1 LGRSIIEGHYGDGD
15 LSFVT
20 AYLISEKPKIEGS
33 IRLYVDTGASRTIV
47 NSFDAEKIRIN
58 YNKLKKYPYPV
69 SGISGPIKPYY
80 IEDCILIFGENQIKE
95 YLDQV
100 LVIPPQQDENSKIIH
115 PPSVVGLDVLR
126 KYRISFT
133 EEKVILERRRE

>member
-1 LGRSIIEGHYGDGD
+1 M
-15 LSFVT
+15 
-20 AYLISEKPKIEGS
+20 
-33 IRLYVDTGASRTIV
+33 
-47 NSFDAEKIRIN
+47 
-58 YNKLKKYPYPV
+58 
-69 SGISGPIKPYY
+69 
-80 IEDCILIFGENQIKE
+80 LIFGENQIKE

-115 PPSVVGLDVLR
+115 PPSVVRLDVLR